1 MPGAA
6 DLIQTIVSL
15 RRLQQADEAAQ
26 LAREQFG
33 LQQQEFG
40 FQRDTTQ
47 ENLLGQVQ
55 ELAGKVA
62 DKQALYNL
70 VPFMARRTGADESQI
85 RDLIKASPT
94 SEATTKAQ
102 VVQRGVA
109 KLGESLDTQAGAV
122 ATTGQTLGGLGNDQV
137 QTLLSNAA
145 RNWYSTQTPAQQAAI
160 DSEIGT
166 RRLLG
171 TTKAE
176 LINDQMY
183 ASLPPTLQRQ
193 ATLIGAQLM
202 PGANQDQQNR
212 LGVAQLQLQRDNF
225 LSESAAREV
234 QLRIAAEEAKSKLD
248 KSRQTAFQEVMK
260 NLSDFETSEVK
271 NASSL
276 TPAGQYRYNA
286 TINAYYEQLRHIA
299 PEIFGQKDPVTGQI
313 IGGTIRVPDL
323 PLTGQGLGATG
334 MFNPNYFQK

>member
-33 LQQQEFG
+33 LQQEEFG
-40 FQRDTTQ
+40 FQKDTTQ
-47 ENLLGQVQ
+47 ENLLAQVQ
-55 ELAGKVA
+55 DLAGKVA
-62 DKQALYNL
+62 DKKALYNL
-70 VPFMARRTGADESQI
+70 VPFMAQRTGADA
-85 RDLIKASPT
+85 DKIKALIDATPT
-94 SEATTKAQ
+94 SEATTKAN
-102 VVQRGVA
+102 VLQRGVA
-109 KLGESLDTQAGAV
+109 KVGEGLDTQAASVGL
-122 ATTGQTLGGLGNDQV
+122 TGMSQGGVSQDQFEQTI
-137 QTLLSNAA
+137 TNAA
-145 RNWYSTQTPAQQAAI
+145 NSWYSGQDPAQRAEI
-160 DSEIGT
+160 DSQLFA
-166 RRLLG
+166 RKALG
-171 TTKAE
+171 TNRAA
-176 LINDQMY
+176 LVMDQ
-183 ASLPPTLQRQ
+183 AFDKLPPNLKNQ

-202 PGANQDQQNR
+202 PGAASDQQNR

-260 NLSDFETSEVK
+260 NLSDFETDETK
-271 NASSL
+271 NANSL
-276 TPAGQYRYNA
+276 TPAGRYRYNA
-286 TINAYYEQLRHIA
+286 TINAYYEQLRGIA

-323 PLTGQGLGATG
+323 PLTGPGLGATG